1 VAIDGKIRS
10 ALVFSLVFFAGLCL
24 QAQVQQ
30 KVLPSTEERSK
41 PQINAL
47 TDCGARG
54 DGVNDDG
61 PSLQK
66 CIATHPSTTILLPK
80 STRNGDCDYK
90 LSQTLSFDAYSTA
103 LSGVGGTAN
112 NNTTLCWTAD
122 ITGINI
128 NGGQGQALRNLN
140 LRGNSGFNPVK
151 VETYTVG
158 TADGLRI
165 SGGQVS
171 LRDIYVSNFSRHG
184 VDVDSTLGG
193 NGDIWLFE
201 NVRSE
206 GNRGDGFHFSGQDA
220 NAGLCLLCISRLNQG
235 WGFYN
240 NAVIPSTYVA
250 PLTDGNHND
259 PTKPKQTV
267 QIAQITVAN
276 RVATITSITPHQSI
290 AGDWG
295 VIQGCQQFN
304 NKWAVVSVPSPTTL
318 QINTT
323 NPDGI
328 YCNTNSATYGFQA
341 GARLWASG
349 RTVNDAT
356 TRNGSYN
363 VTSVSA
369 HWTQNDYGT
378 LVCVVG
384 AGSDGK
390 ELCSTIKLITG
401 NIAVLAD
408 AASSNVQGGRARIVT
423 NGGPYNAKNST
434 FLQSYAE
441 GDQEGLSQLVNSLTL
456 GEDWGV
462 GANQEIENFIVNNGY
477 ASPLKFT
484 RRNLFGGYSHSIFQ
498 AGRAYGTGSIARDP
512 SYEGF
517 WNVQETDNLGTV
529 LSTLSFRHS
538 NVTGTSASGWNCFS
552 ENPPSDGA
560 ALSMSSIC
568 LPDIK
573 TRAIMS
579 GGLIPTQLPMFPAGG
594 FWVKGSVVQD
604 AATGTSGL
612 RQIRYDV
619 TDAPKTCNAGDI
631 FYKMSPT
638 SGSYI
643 GWVCPAANI
652 SLPFGGIG
660 SSKESVFGEKV
671 PAPRSAG
678 AECSIGQWAA
688 DTSFYYVCTAKNT
701 WRRAALNTW

>member
-1 VAIDGKIRS
+1 MTRDGKTQSVLTFVLFFS
-10 ALVFSLVFFAGLCL
+10 AGVLSS
-24 QAQVQQ
+24 AQVQP
-30 KVLPSTEERSK
+30 KVVVSPEERSM
-41 PQINAL
+41 PAINAL

-61 PSLQK
+61 PSLQH
-66 CIATHPSTTILLPK
+66 CIDTHPSRTILFPK
-80 STRNGDCDYK
+80 SAANGDCDYK

-103 LSGVGGTAN
+103 LAGVGGTTN
-112 NNTTLCWTAD
+112 SNTTLCWTTD
-122 ITGINI
+122 VPGISIT
-128 NGGQGQALRNLN
+128 GGQGQAVHNLN
-140 LRGNSGFNPVK
+140 LRGNSEFNPVK
-151 VETYTVG
+151 TETYIRG
-158 TADGLRI
+158 SSDGIRVN
-165 SGGQVS
+165 GGQVS
-171 LRDIYVSNFSRHG
+171 LNDVYVSKFSRHG
-184 VDVDSTLGG
+184 VNVDSKLGG
-193 NGDIWLFE
+193 GPDEWMFQ
-201 NVRSE
+201 NVRAE
-206 GNRGDGFHFSGQDA
+206 QNRGDGFHFSGQDA

-259 PTKPKQTV
+259 PTRPEQTV
-267 QIAQITVAN
+267 QIAQITVVN
-276 RVATITSITPHQSI
+276 RVATVTTITPHQSI

-295 VIQGCQQFN
+295 VIQGCQKFN
-304 NKWAVVSVPSPTTL
+304 NKWAVVSIPSPTTL

-323 NPDGI
+323 NPDGV
-328 YCNTNSATYGFQA
+328 YCDTQSATYGFQA
-341 GARLWASG
+341 GARVWASG
-349 RTVNDAT
+349 RTVNDAVVKS
-356 TRNGSYN
+356 GSYN
-363 VTSVSA
+363 VTSASA
-369 HWTQNDYGT
+369 HWTQDDYGT
-378 LVCVVG
+378 LVCVEN
-384 AGSDGK
+384 AGRTGQDF
-390 ELCSTIKLITG
+390 CSTVKLVTG
-401 NIAVLAD
+401 NTAILAD
-408 AASSNVQGGRARIVT
+408 AASNNVQGGRARIVT
-423 NGGPYNAKNST
+423 NGGPYNAIGST
-434 FLQSYAE
+434 FVQSYAE
-441 GDQEGLSQLVNSLTL
+441 GNQEGLSQLMNSLTL

-498 AGRAYGTGSIARDP
+498 AGRAYGTGSVARDP

-517 WNVQETDNLGTV
+517 WNVQQTDNLGTV

-552 ENPPSDGA
+552 ENPNSDGT

-573 TRAIMS
+573 TEVTMN
-579 GGLIPTQLPMFPAGG
+579 GGSIPTRLPMFPAGG
-594 FWVKGSVVQD
+594 FWVKGTGIQD

-638 SGSYI
+638 TGSYM
-643 GWVCPAANI
+643 GWVCPAANT
-652 SLPFGGIG
+652 SVPFGGIG

-678 AECSIGQWAA
+678 SECSIGQWAA
-688 DTSFYYVCTAKNT
+688 DTSYYYVCAAKNT
-701 WRRAALNTW
+701 WRRAALTAW